1 MEIYINYL
9 LGGRAR
15 FGHKFVPLFTRLSVP
30 QEREKEEADNSREG
44 QLACKS
50 LYQDESPLTEI

>member
-30 QEREKEEADNSREG
+30 QEREKEEAGGNGREV
-44 QLACKS
+44 
-50 LYQDESPLTEI
+50 ETELRSMRRREVSV